1 MMITPVMEWDFLK
14 NSKSGVK
21 SSVSGK
27 YIIFVG
33 FISFALAAVFYFL
46 ADLLAGS
53 INSLALSFL
62 FLFLIILINI
72 LADIIGTSVAAAN
85 ETPFHAKAAKRVPG
99 AREGVLLIRNAD
111 RVANICNDV
120 IGDIAGTLS
129 GALGIA
135 LALQIIGLRG
145 NLNQLL
151 LNILLTACIA
161 ALTVGGKAYGKRI
174 ALSRPNEVIF
184 LVGRFLAVLPGQV
197 GTKYQKK

>member
-1 MMITPVMEWDFLK
+1 MK
-14 NSKSGVK
+14 SSKSNNK

-33 FISFALAAVFYFL
+33 FISFVLAAIFYFL

-53 INSLALSFL
+53 INSLFLSFL
-62 FLFLIILINI
+62 FLILIILIGI

-85 ETPFHAKAAKRVPG
+85 ETPFHAKAAKRVSG

-120 IGDIAGTLS
+120 IGDIAGTVS

-135 LALQIIGLRG
+135 LVLQIMSLRG

-151 LNILLTACIA
+151 LNMLLTACIA
-161 ALTVGGKAYGKRI
+161 AFTVGGKAYGKKI
-174 ALSRPNEVIF
+174 ALSRPNDVIF
-184 LVGRFLAVLPGQV
+184 LAGRIIAVFSGIT
-197 GTKYQKK
+197 GIKWQKK